1 MKTLIYFQNAD
12 TFGHS
17 ANLPEIDGF
26 GGVKYYYH
34 CRGLDDQTLYRWR
47 APSGAEVLAYCE
59 PFWYNGSIDGDFA
72 EFAPAFCERFGVEY
86 ALRVYGVGDHGGGPT
101 RRDILRALDMQTWP
115 IYAAVEF
122 GTFHRFFES
131 AEKGIEKA
139 PIVERELNPL
149 FLGCYTTQSRIKKGN
164 RYAERILDL
173 KGNLDRELDDIVSA
187 NNETLRIG
195 FSSIRGSDFILGIVP
210 RFTALHPNVHLQL
223 SEVNYTT
230 FENTLLSGQ
239 LDIVLFNLPIK
250 NPGIEYQILAYDEI
264 VLVAPS
270 NHPIVSMA
278 EKREECNYP
287 WVDLRWLQDEQFI
300 MVSKEL
306 RLHAIVE
313 SLFEQAGFTPK
324 IHFYTRNLE
333 AASML
338 VAEGYGLTFTNIK
351 YISHLTFK
359 HQPAFF
365 SIGSPST
372 FRTFVAGYRKNAYLS
387 PAAQD
392 IIRLSKNI

>member
-1 MKTLIYFQNAD
+1 MHRICVPEKEERPMDFRDLSYVSAIAKYQSISKAAAALYISQPTLSKFLKNLEYQLNVSLFERINNKYVL
-12 TFGHS
+12 TFAG
-17 ANLPEIDGF
+17 
-26 GGVKYYYH
+26 
-34 CRGLDDQTLYRWR
+34 
-47 APSGAEVLAYCE
+47 
-59 PFWYNGSIDGDFA
+59 
-72 EFAPAFCERFGVEY
+72 ERY
-86 ALRVYGVGDHGGGPT
+86 L
-101 RRDILRALDMQTWP
+101 
-115 IYAAVEF
+115 
-122 GTFHRFFES
+122 S
-131 AEKGIEKA
+131 
-139 PIVERELNPL
+139 
-149 FLGCYTTQSRIKKGN
+149 
-164 RYAERILDL
+164 YAERILDL